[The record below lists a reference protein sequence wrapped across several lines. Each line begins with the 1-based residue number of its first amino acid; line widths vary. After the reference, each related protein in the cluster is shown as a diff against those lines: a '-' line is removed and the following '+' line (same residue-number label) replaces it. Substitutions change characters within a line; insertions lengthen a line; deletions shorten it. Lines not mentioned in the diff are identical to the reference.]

1 MSRLVLKYP
10 DPVVTGENG
19 HGKLFDITPQSA
31 PVLPLTLHAEWNQLQ
46 SALRTRLRGEV
57 TMTCHPHRIGH
68 RGCVALCF
76 QGETGRTDILI
87 TVSGRTQFPQ
97 EEDYPAPRWYI
108 DVADM
113 VDALYLVLWLGEMEV
128 APPAPLLTEAED

>member
-19 HGKLFDITPQSA
+19 HGALFDIPPQSA
-31 PVLPLTLHAEWNQLQ
+31 PVIPSTLQTEWEQLQ
-46 SALRTRLRGEV
+46 SALRTRLTGEV

-68 RGCVALCF
+68 RGCVSLCF
-76 QGETGRTDILI
+76 QGEQGRTDVLI
-87 TVSGRTQFPQ
+87 TVSGRAQFPQ
-97 EEDYPAPRWYI
+97 KEDYLSPRWYI

-113 VDALYLVLWLGEMEV
+113 VDALYLVLWLGTLGE
-128 APPAPLLTEAED
+128 ASPATDNGG

>member
-19 HGKLFDITPQSA
+19 HGALFDIPPQSA
-31 PVLPLTLHAEWNQLQ
+31 PVIQSTLQTEWEQLQ
-46 SALRTRLRGEV
+46 SALRTRLTGEV

-68 RGCVALCF
+68 RGCVSLCF
-76 QGETGRTDILI
+76 QGEQGRTDVLI
-87 TVSGRTQFPQ
+87 TVSGRAQFPQ
-97 EEDYPAPRWYI
+97 KEDYLSPRWYI

-113 VDALYLVLWLGEMEV
+113 VDALYLVLWLGTLGE
-128 APPAPLLTEAED
+128 ASPATDNGG